1 MKITMKQ
8 TVAAFILLAALPLGC
23 SRQPVGEGDFAVIW
37 SDYLQ
42 REFEEGFD
50 EKQSIFQREKIMRD
64 VVAKYNI
71 DFSEFKKYMQKKHGD
86 KYSRIFLD
94 QATTPKHR

>member
-1 MKITMKQ
+1 MMIKIMKR
-8 TVAAFILLAALPLGC
+8 AAALSLLLAALPLGC
-23 SRQPVGEGDFAVIW
+23 SRQAIGEREFAAVW

-50 EKQSIFQREKIMRD
+50 ESQSIFQREKIMRD
-64 VVAKYNI
+64 VVAKYNL
-71 DFSEFKKYMQKKHGD
+71 DFSEFKQYMQKKHGD

-94 QATTPKHR
+94 QAHK